1 MYTVVAYTHN
11 TLHHLSSDAPTPPTP
26 QKKKKKKKKKK
37 I

>member
-11 TLHHLSSDAPTPPTP
+11 TLHHLSSYAPTPPP